1 MNNLFHVI
9 NLQNEII
16 ELQASAI
23 DEMMTLLARY
33 LDLEETEQLSF
44 YDALDEANQYRKEID
59 M

>member
-33 LDLEETEQLSF
+33 LDLEEIEQLSF

>member
-33 LDLEETEQLSF
+33 LDLEEIEQLSF
-44 YDALDEANQYRKEID
+44 YDALDEANQYKKEITV
-59 M
+59 

>member
-23 DEMMTLLARY
+23 DEMMILLARY
-33 LDLEETEQLSF
+33 LDLEEIEQLSF